1 MHRAG
6 KYWEQQAEAF
16 LLKQG
21 LSLVARNFL
30 TQLGEID
37 LIMRDES
44 RLIFVEVRYRR
55 RSRFTSAA
63 GSVTQQKQKRLEKC
77 AKLFRKQHQKW
88 SDFPCRFDVIAYD
101 EDSQVPNAIWLC
113 AVFES
118 TDW

>member
-1 MHRAG
+1 
-6 KYWEQQAEAF
+6 
-16 LLKQG
+16 
-21 LSLVARNFL
+21 
-30 TQLGEID
+30 
-37 LIMRDES
+37 MRDES
-44 RLIFVEVRYRR
+44 RLVFVEVRYRR

-101 EDSQVPNAIWLC
+101 EDTQAPHAIWLC

-118 TDW
+118 TD

>member
-6 KYWEQQAEAF
+6 QYWEQQAEAF

-55 RSRFTSAA
+55 RSRFTPPQAVSRN
-63 GSVTQQKQKRLEKC
+63 KNK
-77 AKLFRKQHQKW
+77 
-88 SDFPCRFDVIAYD
+88 
-101 EDSQVPNAIWLC
+101 NASKNAPSCFVNNTKNGPIYLV
-113 AVFES
+113 AL
-118 TDW
+118 T

>member
-44 RLIFVEVRYRR
+44 RLVFVEVRYRR

-63 GSVTQQKQKRLEKC
+63 GSVTQQKQKRFRAGKPPVRGTHQAAC
-77 AKLFRKQHQKW
+77 RACSKSPARPNMPLFYPKGKQHRKG
-88 SDFPCRFDVIAYD
+88 
-101 EDSQVPNAIWLC
+101 QV
-113 AVFES
+113 
-118 TDW
+118 